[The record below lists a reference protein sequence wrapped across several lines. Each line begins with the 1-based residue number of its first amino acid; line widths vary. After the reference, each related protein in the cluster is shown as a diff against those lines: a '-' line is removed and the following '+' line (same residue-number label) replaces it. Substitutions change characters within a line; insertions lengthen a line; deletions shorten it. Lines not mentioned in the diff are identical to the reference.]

1 MLAGEAHCRSILLS
15 HWVLA
20 LHNAVPEPLHADMQ
34 EGFPEEDTWVSCD
47 GGHHGFFMYQCF
59 SNVMQV

>member
-1 MLAGEAHCRSILLS
+1 MMWWLCRRKPLSASINVNL
-15 HWVLA
+15 
-20 LHNAVPEPLHADMQ
+20 Q

-59 SNVMQV
+59 SNVMRVRAFLC

>member
-1 MLAGEAHCRSILLS
+1 
-15 HWVLA
+15 
-20 LHNAVPEPLHADMQ
+20 MQ